1 MSWRWFNLQ
10 WLPSSCHIKPR
21 QVLEHWFPSYCPNC
35 SSFILSLAQSR
46 QYDSWLFLKQ
56 NGQVSALWLCV
67 QGFLLL
73 GMFCFFFFPQ
83 IFLHFH
89 HHHILHKCYVY
100 IWPLFSL
107 QPSFLSL
114 TSISTLQY
122 QNSLLPNIL
131 SSLLFSHWR
140 IEIPPGQKSYF
151 AFSTDFKYPQLFLN
165 TLFVPIPVSK
175 GCLNIFMANW
185 VC

>member
-1 MSWRWFNLQ
+1 MILG
-10 WLPSSCHIKPR
+10 
-21 QVLEHWFPSYCPNC
+21 C
-35 SSFILSLAQSR
+35 SSSR
-46 QYDSWLFLKQ
+46 MGKFQPYGFVFRASCSWECF
-56 NGQVSALWLCV
+56 V
-67 QGFLLL
+67 
-73 GMFCFFFFPQ
+73 FFFSPKYSYTFT
-83 IFLHFH
+83 ITTF
-89 HHHILHKCYVY
+89 LHKCYVY